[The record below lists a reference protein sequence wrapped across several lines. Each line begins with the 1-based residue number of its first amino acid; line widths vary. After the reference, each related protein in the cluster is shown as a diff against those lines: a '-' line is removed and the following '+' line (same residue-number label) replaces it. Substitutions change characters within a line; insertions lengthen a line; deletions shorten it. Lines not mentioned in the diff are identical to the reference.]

1 MTCLVTGDAKWPVY
15 WHSKKQS
22 SIARST
28 SEAELI
34 AMSSA
39 LCGEVLQIQDM
50 LHYRWG
56 ERPDVFFQQDN
67 QAVVKIV
74 GNQYS
79 VKLRHC
85 GRVHRVN
92 VASVSSV
99 MTEEESADKLDLLQ
113 HTRSVGKSSYEDLAT
128 CSMA

>member
-1 MTCLVTGDAKWPVY
+1 MCSFSRTI
-15 WHSKKQS
+15 KQ
-22 SIARST
+22 
-28 SEAELI
+28 LI
-34 AMSSA
+34 
-39 LCGEVLQIQDM
+39 
-50 LHYRWG
+50 
-56 ERPDVFFQQDN
+56 
-67 QAVVKIV
+67 KIV